1 MKLTTDQYDP
11 IRKEWQAKHKV
22 SKFLG
27 NYSSK
32 QFYSHWKAVTRTN
45 FTKSC
50 NLVNTSHKNR
60 ANQKFREPSDSEN
73 FPLSFSYKRK
83 K

>member
-11 IRKEWQAKHKV
+11 IRKEWQAEHKV

-32 QFYSHWKAVTRTN
+32 QFYSHWKAVTRPMK
-45 FTKSC
+45 F
-50 NLVNTSHKNR
+50 HKKLQLGKHFS
-60 ANQKFREPSDSEN
+60 QK
-73 FPLSFSYKRK
+73 
-83 K
+83 